1 MAELDLGKIGYEVE
15 VDDKQY
21 HRKLSGM
28 EKSASSTGK
37 NIMKMLSF
45 VAGVTFFKKFVQ
57 AASDLEEVEN
67 KFATVFAAV
76 RKEAD
81 KTRKHLQDFYGL
93 GKKQSATMLG
103 NTGDLL
109 TGVGFDAK
117 TSLELSKQVQEMAVD
132 LASFSNYA
140 GGASGASEAL
150 TKALLGE
157 TEMMKSLGVTLNQ
170 NSSRFKELMR
180 ENKEAKGMT
189 EMQAKAY
196 TVLTMTIEQSK
207 NAMGDYARTADQF
220 ANRYRKGVVDAKD
233 AVAEMGKQLIPVAH
247 KILNVFSSLLKVT
260 NLFNGGLL
268 RTVTYFAM
276 IALAGKKLNQIRN
289 TFKNKMNATWEAEA
303 AKQAEAVKIAE
314 TKKANA
320 IIQASNLKRT
330 VAEQRNYLTE
340 SLAAKKAAKEKL
352 ASVRKGKK
360 VTNSMGQT
368 RVVVDQKAVTLAQ
381 QEYNQT
387 LRKQVTTRKSLVK
400 VTRRHVAATRLVRI
414 HTNKASIAT
423 ATNTMATNTNAVA
436 QGTMT
441 RAVFFTKGA
450 LKGLWATML
459 ANPFTAIFMIGGMV
473 LSLIMSIIDGIN
485 QADQE
490 ARQKLQQN
498 LESARQQRQALET
511 QNADT
516 DKLIARLKEIN
527 SKEKLNNIERR
538 EQARILSQL
547 KSRHKDFNAEIDDG
561 TGKINGLTKAM
572 QELAALQEKGRQD
585 AFNKEKEVTKSII
598 SRMEQ
603 DNADLETATLYS
615 GQFKRFAKKIN
626 DKKIAENNKKIAIL
640 KEQLKNNILKQ
651 QYKDEIKKD
660 KPIADAQASHNKYKS
675 GFTNDHKNDYTR
687 NTEAEKAE
695 HELAKKHLETLKKA
709 GVYKGLQ
716 YIWELA
722 KLKSIHAIKQ
732 GELELDKKRT
742 EEARKKA
749 QIEQQAYEADQQ
761 RRQEQ
766 NELRINQDL
775 EYKKLETEAW
785 SDGKLTDDE
794 RLKLKEKEIEA
805 TKAQIEQQKKH
816 AEQLE
821 GMAKKQAQSGILSL
835 ETGLGK
841 LNGEI
846 ASMMNKNSNQN
857 PDKVV
862 QAQGGFLAGVVKTMG
877 ANQENHAK
885 STAQHTKDIASTAKQ
900 IATKMDQPNN
910 DLILD
915 E

>member
-45 VAGVTFFKKFVQ
+45 VAGITIFKKFVE

-81 KTRKHLQDFYGL
+81 ATRKHLQDFYGL

-207 NAMGDYARTADQF
+207 NAMGDYARTADSF

-233 AVAEMGKQLIPVAH
+233 AVAEMGKQLIPVAQ
-247 KILNVFSSLLKVT
+247 KILTVFSSLLKIT
-260 NLFNGGLL
+260 NVFNGGLL
-268 RTVTYFAM
+268 RTATYLAM
-276 IALAGKKLNQIRN
+276 AGLAVKSWKKLHLV
-289 TFKNKMNATWEAEA
+289 FKGIGIAINKSTIAT
-303 AKQAEAVKIAE
+303 
-314 TKKANA
+314 TTN
-320 IIQASNLKRT
+320 T
-330 VAEQRNYLTE
+330 VAEKANTTAKTKNVALSSIYCGVSTK
-340 SLAAKKAAKEKL
+340 STIATNVDTASTTVNTAAK
-352 ASVRKGKK
+352 
-360 VTNSMGQT
+360 
-368 RVVVDQKAVTLAQ
+368 
-381 QEYNQT
+381 
-387 LRKQVTTRKSLVK
+387 
-400 VTRRHVAATRLVRI
+400 
-414 HTNKASIAT
+414 
-423 ATNTMATNTNAVA
+423 NTNAVA
-436 QGTMT
+436 TVT
-441 RAVFFTKGA
+441 LKGA

-473 LSLIMSIIDGIN
+473 LSLIMSIVDGIN

-547 KSRHKDFNAEIDDG
+547 KSRHKDFNAEIDAG
-561 TGKINGLTKAM
+561 TGKINDLTKAM
-572 QELAALQEKGRQD
+572 EKLGALKEKQRQD
-585 AFNKEKEVTKSII
+585 AKKKELDSIQAIIKEKGLDETISRGQATIEKNKEIQKQHGLDPNKIYKNKSIFTNVSRLGESGKNIAKAQEMIKKAQAEIDALMKPYLQKEKTQKANKEV
-598 SRMEQ
+598 E
-603 DNADLETATLYS
+603 N
-615 GQFKRFAKKIN
+615 AKKI
-626 DKKIAENNKKIAIL
+626 
-640 KEQLKNNILKQ
+640 
-651 QYKDEIKKD
+651 
-660 KPIADAQASHNKYKS
+660 ADTEKSYNKYKS
-675 GFTNDHKNDYTR
+675 GFTNDHKSDYTR
-687 NTEAEKAE
+687 NTEV
-695 HELAKKHLETLKKA
+695 LKKEYEQQKQNLETLKKA

-716 YIWELA
+716 YYWELA

-732 GELELDKKRT
+732 GELELDKQQT

-749 QIEQQAYEADQQ
+749 QIEDQAYKADQK

-766 NELRINQDL
+766 NELRVNQDL
-775 EYKKLETEAW
+775 EYKKLEAEAW

-794 RLKLKEKEIEA
+794 RLKLKEREIEA
-805 TKAQIEQQKKH
+805 TKEQIEQQKKH
-816 AEQLE
+816 AEQLD

-835 ETGLGK
+835 ETSLGK

-846 ASMMNKNSNQN
+846 ASMVNKNSNQN

-862 QAQGGFLAGVVKTMG
+862 QSQGGFLANVVKTMG
-877 ANQENHAK
+877 SNQEDHAK
-885 STAQHTKDIASTAKQ
+885 STAQNTKEIERVTKQ
-900 IATKMDQPNN
+900 IVVKMDQQ
-910 DLILD
+910 DDGIIIRD
-915 E
+915 